1 MAQHE
6 KPHWYIYQY
15 FGEKKFNNEISTY
28 LFYRNLKRKIDEFI
42 YSTFIKHIFQL
53 TSYWKRRYLKFF
65 FGINFLFLVIIYL
78 LTTFWKHRDWNTF
91 HKFRFYQSN
100 TTKQCISNIK
110 LEKVDLAITYIPTFQ
125 ILNEAMKGMKH
136 VVIYLTTYSFHG
148 HQKFTNSC
156 NW

>member
-15 FGEKKFNNEISTY
+15 FGEKKFNKEISTY

-65 FGINFLFLVIIYL
+65 FCINFLFLVIIYL

-110 LEKVDLAITYIPTFQ
+110 LEKVDLAITYIPAFQ
-125 ILNEAMKGMKH
+125 ILNEAMKGMKQNMLWFILQPIH
-136 VVIYLTTYSFHG
+136 FMAIKNL
-148 HQKFTNSC
+148 
-156 NW
+156 